1 MNDNGNADIL
11 RQKNY
16 NAVSRTIILSYKFS
30 VQNYADGLVIEYSH
44 SIRKITLN
52 ENFYYLISVEL

>member
-30 VQNYADGLVIEYSH
+30 VQNYADGFSHRVIVYEKLLST
-44 SIRKITLN
+44 KT
-52 ENFYYLISVEL
+52 FTT